1 MCLAIPFG
9 WKVSG
14 ACKIHL
20 RFRSCDS
27 VSEKSSGQRPTILE
41 HQGFET
47 QTNFRSEILRTRANS
62 KLCKNA
68 VVGQAWFSTWVEWRA
83 SSYRHEPLSAARWR
97 EAGGEREEHLDCRR
111 LTQPMRTERG
121 RFRSGSAGFQNSSS
135 WTGLGPVS
143 KDPTSLPWAPV
154 QFLITFM
161 EDPTHLD
168 SILFTCISSS
178 PNGNKEWLPSFF
190 IPC

>member
-121 RFRSGSAGFQNSSS
+121 RFRSGSAGFQNRKQLNRLRSCVERSYQPP
-135 WTGLGPVS
+135 LGSRPVFNNLHGKSHPLRLNPLYVYFVFS
-143 KDPTSLPWAPV
+143 KW
-154 QFLITFM
+154 
-161 EDPTHLD
+161 E
-168 SILFTCISSS
+168 
-178 PNGNKEWLPSFF
+178 
-190 IPC
+190 